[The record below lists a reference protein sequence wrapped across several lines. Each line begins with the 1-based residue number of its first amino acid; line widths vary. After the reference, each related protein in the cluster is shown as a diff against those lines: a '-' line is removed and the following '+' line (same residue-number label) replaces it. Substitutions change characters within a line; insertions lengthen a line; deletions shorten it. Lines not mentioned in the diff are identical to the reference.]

1 MRIGSG
7 WTKTT
12 ESGDTYI
19 SIALDEVIG
28 ELYPQLKGCYINLWH
43 VKKEDRKDPE
53 KSPSWTVSLS
63 VKQET
68 ENKKSD
74 KEFDEIV
81 PL

>member
-12 ESGDTYI
+12 ENGDTYI
-19 SIALDEVIG
+19 SIALDELVG
-28 ELYPQLKGCYINLWH
+28 ELYPQLKNCYISLWH

-63 VKQET
+63 VKQDKEEKET
-68 ENKKSD
+68 E
-74 KEFDEIV
+74 EI
-81 PL
+81 PM

>member
-7 WTKTT
+7 WTKNT
-12 ESGDTYI
+12 ENGDTYI

-28 ELYPQLKGCYINLWH
+28 ELYPQLKGCFINLWH
-43 VKKEDRKDPE
+43 VKKEERKGE
-53 KSPSWTVSLS
+53 NSPSWTVSLS
-63 VKQET
+63 VKKEK
-68 ENKKSD
+68 EEKAD